1 MENNHISAYDEEK
14 HKGLV
19 RHVLIRYGFKT
30 DEIMVCL
37 VINGEKLPHAEKLV
51 DKLCEISGMTS
62 ITISVNK
69 AKTNVIMGNEI
80 KLLWGQTYITGLYW
94 KCKIS
99 DFPAFILPGQSGTN

>member
-1 MENNHISAYDEEK
+1 MCECCLLYTSVAVNQKILEIILHFMENNHISAYDEEK

-51 DKLCEISGMTS
+51 DKLCEDVYKRQASW
-62 ITISVNK
+62 NPRK
-69 AKTNVIMGNEI
+69 E
-80 KLLWGQTYITGLYW
+80 
-94 KCKIS
+94 
-99 DFPAFILPGQSGTN
+99 